1 MNVEESGTSK
11 NKEFESLFES
21 VTAKLK
27 QTELN
32 LLNGDYAIKEFCSE
46 LKRQVQLAKELKMKK
61 LDDMS
66 DQMMTK
72 IESFEHEKL
81 NVFLEAQND
90 NFKTKL
96 DEMKQFLSEYNQKLE
111 NSKIVNN
118 IHAVLGLQAQIETLN
133 ENFYSLLFDG
143 EYLQFNPK
151 ESPSSFGEILI
162 KKSDEMDLK
171 ESKNEMEVSDYVFEM
186 KNSDRMD
193 TLRDLRSNFDE
204 DEIDPDYEDYIE
216 TSYVHFNDNKSVVF
230 LYLNGSSMY
239 GENDEINCFFF
250 NETNTLIKK
259 KKLDITY
266 SEIISIKSNG
276 ENVVISFKAGN
287 SSYDA
292 SYNIIAFNKDLE
304 QRSRPIGSSDNEK
317 FFAIEVNNSFIFTS
331 LMDYTVLVFD
341 WSLNFMFKFG
351 QESDPEKPFYFPNPI
366 TSIKQKN
373 GFYHILEHQD
383 QKNSFLRIID
393 QKTGKILDT
402 FSIEFEIE
410 SLLHIDSNNRLIFT
424 KGESLIFLSVEGNF
438 LKEIKLITNE
448 WINWP
453 NWSIDVQGML
463 HGHFYKKNF
472 ENEENDQDVENYSEY
487 GGNVRK
493 ILMKSFKLPFH

>member
-90 NFKTKL
+90 NFKTKM
-96 DEMKQFLSEYNQKLE
+96 DEMKQFLSKYNQKLE
-111 NSKIVNN
+111 NSRIVNN

-143 EYLQFNPK
+143 EYLQFNAK

-216 TSYVHFNDNKSVVF
+216 TSYVHFNDNKSVVLF
-230 LYLNGSSMY
+230 
-239 GENDEINCFFF
+239 
-250 NETNTLIKK
+250 
-259 KKLDITY
+259 
-266 SEIISIKSNG
+266 
-276 ENVVISFKAGN
+276 
-287 SSYDA
+287 
-292 SYNIIAFNKDLE
+292 
-304 QRSRPIGSSDNEK
+304 
-317 FFAIEVNNSFIFTS
+317 
-331 LMDYTVLVFD
+331 
-341 WSLNFMFKFG
+341 
-351 QESDPEKPFYFPNPI
+351 
-366 TSIKQKN
+366 
-373 GFYHILEHQD
+373 
-383 QKNSFLRIID
+383 
-393 QKTGKILDT
+393 
-402 FSIEFEIE
+402 
-410 SLLHIDSNNRLIFT
+410 
-424 KGESLIFLSVEGNF
+424 
-438 LKEIKLITNE
+438 
-448 WINWP
+448 
-453 NWSIDVQGML
+453 
-463 HGHFYKKNF
+463 
-472 ENEENDQDVENYSEY
+472 
-487 GGNVRK
+487 
-493 ILMKSFKLPFH
+493 

>member
-1 MNVEESGTSK
+1 
-11 NKEFESLFES
+11 
-21 VTAKLK
+21 
-27 QTELN
+27 
-32 LLNGDYAIKEFCSE
+32 
-46 LKRQVQLAKELKMKK
+46 
-61 LDDMS
+61 
-66 DQMMTK
+66 
-72 IESFEHEKL
+72 
-81 NVFLEAQND
+81 
-90 NFKTKL
+90 
-96 DEMKQFLSEYNQKLE
+96 
-111 NSKIVNN
+111 
-118 IHAVLGLQAQIETLN
+118 
-133 ENFYSLLFDG
+133 
-143 EYLQFNPK
+143 
-151 ESPSSFGEILI
+151 
-162 KKSDEMDLK
+162 
-171 ESKNEMEVSDYVFEM
+171 
-186 KNSDRMD
+186 
-193 TLRDLRSNFDE
+193 
-204 DEIDPDYEDYIE
+204 
-216 TSYVHFNDNKSVVF
+216 
-230 LYLNGSSMY
+230 
-239 GENDEINCFFF
+239 
-250 NETNTLIKK
+250 
-259 KKLDITY
+259 
-266 SEIISIKSNG
+266 
-276 ENVVISFKAGN
+276 
-287 SSYDA
+287 
-292 SYNIIAFNKDLE
+292 
-304 QRSRPIGSSDNEK
+304 
-317 FFAIEVNNSFIFTS
+317 
-331 LMDYTVLVFD
+331 
-341 WSLNFMFKFG
+341 MFKFG